1 MVAYVIPSKNHV
13 YYLYIKCNSL
23 YFNFMLTVHIV
34 VTTYIRNHAC
44 RTYKEMKKIYN
55 SRTSCLH
62 TSEKYYSIIHFKILG
77 HNYFFF
83 YVL

>member
-1 MVAYVIPSKNHV
+1 MVVIVQVILCVCVVCVYIYIYIMVAYVIPSKNHV

-55 SRTSCLH
+55 SQ
-62 TSEKYYSIIHFKILG
+62 
-77 HNYFFF
+77 
-83 YVL
+83 